1 MLPKRST
8 NSAVGFSGAQ
18 KDLRGAE
25 VLFSSVRPFSSA
37 KSSRV
42 QDLSSLL
49 SFSDETISVRD
60 RGTVYRSASNWEQ
73 GKKRNEL
80 DSASLFSGHRHVMKA
95 TESVSFSR
103 SKSAQFAHRPSSRDT
118 VSVSRLLTSTG
129 WSHQRHSFSAPSS
142 PVLSRQKQLSK
153 SSSFSSAK
161 PLNFLKKSIAE
172 GGFSN
177 KGTAGAQYLPKIS
190 TPPVSPELRRKLEKS
205 DKVTR
210 SAQVL
215 INEHRQRNSLH
226 KLRMS
231 SSAETKSLAEALEEA
246 KDCRYL
252 RVVKRE

>member
-60 RGTVYRSASNWEQ
+60 RGTVYRSASNREQ

-95 TESVSFSR
+95 TESVSFS
-103 SKSAQFAHRPSSRDT
+103 HRPSSRDT

-177 KGTAGAQYLPKIS
+177 KGTAGAQYLQKIS